1 MSRVV
6 AVIPAL
12 AGTALA
18 RVSPCGG
25 CSAVQYCDQF
35 EVRCIDCTQVCPG
48 AGATDWQDCAQFCP
62 QFLHSAVQ
70 QSARLG
76 AGDLHTLTIMVSLT
90 AVMTCIVMVLILGLV
105 LTKMQKRKKSKKP
118 KVRSPLRYLTNPN
131 CFSQV
136 VPTSVY
142 TVGQEK
148 VSLAT
153 LDSLPRSCRSTHS
166 TQLSRPSLSTQSTVL
181 TQLSTQNSVGSVEG
195 SHQQHSERRARR
207 QAAEDTRPP
216 PGGRN
221 NPAITLAGE
230 VV

>member
-1 MSRVV
+1 MSRVM

-25 CSAVQYCDQF
+25 CTAVQYCDQF

-48 AGATDWQDCAQFCP
+48 AGAADWQDCAQYCP

-118 KVRSPLRYLTNPN
+118 KV
-131 CFSQV
+131 
-136 VPTSVY
+136 VPASVY

-153 LDSLPRSCRSTHS
+153 LDSLPRSCLSTHS

-181 TQLSTQNSVGSVEG
+181 TQLSTQNSEG
-195 SHQQHSERRARR
+195 SAEGSQQQHSVRRPRR

-216 PGGRN
+216 AGGRN

>member
-1 MSRVV
+1 MKYNTQFAEKILNVV
-6 AVIPAL
+6 YLEYYIL
-12 AGTALA
+12 K
-18 RVSPCGG
+18 
-25 CSAVQYCDQF
+25 
-35 EVRCIDCTQVCPG
+35 
-48 AGATDWQDCAQFCP
+48 
-62 QFLHSAVQ
+62 
-70 QSARLG
+70 
-76 AGDLHTLTIMVSLT
+76 VSLT

-118 KVRSPLRYLTNPN
+118 KVRSPLRYLNN
-131 CFSQV
+131 SCAQV
-136 VPTSVY
+136 VPASVY

-153 LDSLPRSCRSTHS
+153 LDSLPRSCLSTHS

-181 TQLSTQNSVGSVEG
+181 TQLSTQNSEGSVEG
-195 SHQQHSERRARR
+195 RQQQHSVRRPRR

-216 PGGRN
+216 AGGRN

>member
-118 KVRSPLRYLTNPN
+118 KV
-131 CFSQV
+131 